1 VTTTTRHAWVD
12 RGVAAVALVGLA
24 PLMVLIGGAVRLT
37 SPGPV
42 VFAQVRV
49 GQGGRPFRI
58 YKFRTMVDGADRLSA
73 NVSPSRDPRVTSV
86 GRVLRA
92 CHLDELPQLVNIV
105 KGDMTLVGPRPETPE
120 YVALY
125 DASERRVLD
134 VKPGLVGPS
143 TLAFMDEPE
152 RLAAAPDPE
161 AYYRSVLMHERV
173 RLDLAYL
180 EKRSLSAD
188 ARLVLRQA
196 MAIVRQ

>member
-1 VTTTTRHAWVD
+1 VTTATRDSWID

-24 PLMVLIGGAVRLT
+24 PLMVLIGGVVRLT

-73 NVSPSRDPRVTSV
+73 NVSPTGDPRVTSV

-92 CHLDELPQLVNIV
+92 CHLDELPQLVNII

-125 DASERRVLD
+125 DASERRVLE

-143 TLAFMDEPE
+143 TLAFMDEPA
-152 RLAAAPDPE
+152 RLAAALDPE

-188 ARLVLRQA
+188 ARLVFRQA